1 MDFYLFCDRKTWH
14 PFLKV
19 LPNSCFL
26 LLGMNIFGKPITVY
40 TIVSPLALKN
50 LHLSHIQNRFMPSQ
64 GLPKSQFFY
73 SIKFK
78 ISFKTSFSK
87 YQISLCSSSKLGVGE
102 APSFSIQVVLFL
114 LIYNSQESCE
124 SPVYITGTY

>member
-1 MDFYLFCDRKTWH
+1 
-14 PFLKV
+14 
-19 LPNSCFL
+19 
-26 LLGMNIFGKPITVY
+26 MNIFGKPITVY

-87 YQISLCSSSKLGVGE
+87 YQISFCSSSKLGIGE
-102 APSFSIQVVLFL
+102 AQDIIVPREKFLSI
-114 LIYNSQESCE
+114 CG
-124 SPVYITGTY
+124 PVKKENKLSAPKVK